1 MSSSSFL
8 LLFFNNSSD
17 SSLVLLDAEL
27 EEAVVL
33 LSIVPLLCPLSLLLV
48 LLSLEKETAI
58 KKNLSQDGDRG
69 ALSRGLLDRIEKK

>member
-1 MSSSSFL
+1 MRSSSISPGINYGFIWLAITDKEEEGASLFSSSSLL

-33 LSIVPLLCPLSLLLV
+33 RSIVPLL
-48 LLSLEKETAI
+48 
-58 KKNLSQDGDRG
+58 
-69 ALSRGLLDRIEKK
+69 

>member
-33 LSIVPLLCPLSLLLV
+33 RSIVPLLCPLSLLLV
-48 LLSLEKETAI
+48 LLSLEKDNAI
-58 KKNLSQDGDRG
+58 KKNLSQDGNGG
-69 ALSRGLLDRIEKK
+69 ALGAYWTG